1 VLGRVKSVLGGSYSV
16 TDVDDLSVKTGEHA
30 LWVSVRGSE
39 SSAESLLSEVTIMAS
54 PYVLA
59 ASPPFDTP
67 MVMVYSSTG
76 KEILGVGV
84 MRRDIEAWWS
94 DSITAEDFISR
105 WILMKP

>member
-1 VLGRVKSVLGGSYSV
+1 
-16 TDVDDLSVKTGEHA
+16 
-30 LWVSVRGSE
+30 
-39 SSAESLLSEVTIMAS
+39 
-54 PYVLA
+54 VLA

-94 DSITAEDFISR
+94 DGITAKDFISR